1 MRFEKFLRVSF
12 FLCAISYN
20 YFVNTV
26 YFCVLRIYLMSYNLL
41 SDCFIC
47 DLQLLVVLTASERHI
62 NAYIAHFFNR
72 KYVFKY
78 VHLRIYDTVI
88 YVSYDLVKL
97 YITCYIGKQKAK
109 IS

>member
-47 DLQLLVVLTASERHI
+47 DLQLLVVLTASERHTQGTKNYKI
-62 NAYIAHFFNR
+62 IE
-72 KYVFKY
+72 
-78 VHLRIYDTVI
+78 IYD
-88 YVSYDLVKL
+88 D
-97 YITCYIGKQKAK
+97 
-109 IS
+109 

>member
-47 DLQLLVVLTASERHI
+47 DLQLLLSVSGCFSNFVSNFSSNLRNVVL
-62 NAYIAHFFNR
+62 
-72 KYVFKY
+72 
-78 VHLRIYDTVI
+78 
-88 YVSYDLVKL
+88 
-97 YITCYIGKQKAK
+97 
-109 IS
+109 